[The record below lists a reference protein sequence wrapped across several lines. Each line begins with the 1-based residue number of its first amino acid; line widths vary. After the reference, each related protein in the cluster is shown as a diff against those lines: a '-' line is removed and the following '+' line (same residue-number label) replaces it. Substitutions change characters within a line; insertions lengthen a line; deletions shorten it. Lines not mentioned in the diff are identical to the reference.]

1 MRSTTFRPTAAG
13 VDTRS
18 LRDPLLVLLI
28 STLGF
33 AVSRRGMTH
42 LGQWSELFSSIVV
55 VVVFAAAVAF
65 RRVRYQ
71 DMSAPLRITIRA
83 TGIIGLIQ
91 LVFGAFGPFPGPPNV
106 LFGGHGSALYSSY
119 VAIPGVVAGV
129 AALWRPSFLA
139 ALFLYCV
146 GWRELIGTISGIH
159 VVDTDYL
166 GMIDVGYF
174 ATLGTFVVIYATSP
188 WALDRFPFL
197 HSLWLG
203 PEESK
208 AVQTR
213 AFNLIWACAVGAHLG
228 SYFWSGIAK
237 IQLGGDYALTWVLA
251 PLAAL
256 SVSVL
261 SAFGLLYD
269 FFHIGVYFTLGA
281 RLFFWIALNLVIVA
295 AAALPRNGIIP
306 AMKTVMALTIL
317 FGHYFYYTNHLG
329 WLDTA
334 KLSSPQFYAVTRD
347 NRQVEVPFNYFGIY
361 SYTIAQTAMHV
372 ADSHFPFRPAGNALD
387 PKPGRTA

>member
-1 MRSTTFRPTAAG
+1 M
-13 VDTRS
+13 
-18 LRDPLLVLLI
+18 
-28 STLGF
+28 
-33 AVSRRGMTH
+33 
-42 LGQWSELFSSIVV
+42 
-55 VVVFAAAVAF
+55 VF
-65 RRVRYQ
+65 
-71 DMSAPLRITIRA
+71 D
-83 TGIIGLIQ
+83 
-91 LVFGAFGPFPGPPNV
+91 AFGPFPGPPNV

-139 ALFLYCV
+139 PLFLYCV

-197 HSLWLG
+197 HSLLLG

-237 IQLGGDYALTWVLA
+237 IQVGGDYALTWVLA

-281 RLFFWIALNLVIVA
+281 LLFFWIALNLVIVA
-295 AAALPRNGIIP
+295 AAASCRE
-306 AMKTVMALTIL
+306 MAL
-317 FGHYFYYTNHLG
+317 
-329 WLDTA
+329 
-334 KLSSPQFYAVTRD
+334 S
-347 NRQVEVPFNYFGIY
+347 
-361 SYTIAQTAMHV
+361 
-372 ADSHFPFRPAGNALD
+372 RP
-387 PKPGRTA
+387 

>member
-1 MRSTTFRPTAAG
+1 M
-13 VDTRS
+13 
-18 LRDPLLVLLI
+18 
-28 STLGF
+28 
-33 AVSRRGMTH
+33 
-42 LGQWSELFSSIVV
+42 
-55 VVVFAAAVAF
+55 
-65 RRVRYQ
+65 
-71 DMSAPLRITIRA
+71 
-83 TGIIGLIQ
+83 
-91 LVFGAFGPFPGPPNV
+91 
-106 LFGGHGSALYSSY
+106 
-119 VAIPGVVAGV
+119 
-129 AALWRPSFLA
+129 
-139 ALFLYCV
+139 
-146 GWRELIGTISGIH
+146 
-159 VVDTDYL
+159 
-166 GMIDVGYF
+166 
-174 ATLGTFVVIYATSP
+174 TFVVIYATSP

-197 HSLWLG
+197 RSLLLG
-203 PEESK
+203 PEERK

-237 IQLGGDYALTWVLA
+237 IQVGGDNALTWVLA

-281 RLFFWIALNLVIVA
+281 LLFFWIALNLVIVA
-295 AAALPRNGIIP
+295 AAAASLPRNGIIP

-347 NRQVEVPFNYFGIY
+347 SRQVEVPFNYFGIY
-361 SYTIAQTAMHV
+361 SYTIAQTAMYV
-372 ADSHFPFRPAGNALD
+372 ADGHFPFRPAGNALD
-387 PKPGRTA
+387 PETWEDGVTCGPQVLEHQTTGATLDAGKTMILDTDRLMRDHPAVKSNILYYFYPHHMLPNPWIFTGFNNLGIDDVVAYEYVLDSVCLTLKDGRLARDVHKHSTFRIDLR